1 MSNIVSNFTAVY
13 DACVLYPA
21 PLRDLLMELALT
33 DLFRARW
40 SEEIHQEWIRN
51 VLKNRPDLQESQLL
65 RTKAFMDN
73 NVRDA
78 LVIGFESLIPS
89 LCLPDENDRHVLAAA
104 IRCNSDVIVT
114 FNLKDFPSD
123 YLSSYDIEVQHP
135 DEFIL
140 YLIDLYPVQVC
151 KAVEKVR
158 QRLRNPTMDCERY
171 LANLLKQ
178 GLPQTVLR
186 MRELG
191 YSQGYPFSTE
201 SK

>member
-1 MSNIVSNFTAVY
+1 VSNFTAVY

-33 DLFRARW
+33 DSFRARW

-51 VLKNRPDLQESQLL
+51 VLKNRSDLNESQLL
-65 RTKAFMDN
+65 RTKAFMDA

-78 LVIGFESLIPS
+78 LVTDFDSLIPS
-89 LCLPDENDRHVLAAA
+89 LELPDKNDRHVLAAA
-104 IRCNSDVIVT
+104 IRCSAGVIVT

-123 YLSSYDIEVQHP
+123 YLSTFGVEAQHP

-140 YLIDLYPVQVC
+140 YLLDLYPVQIC
-151 KAVEKVR
+151 SAAEKVR
-158 QRLRNPTMDCERY
+158 QRLRNPVMNPEKY
-171 LANLLKQ
+171 LENLLRQ
-178 GLPQTVLR
+178 SLPQTVSR

-191 YSQGYPFSTE
+191 YLDGYPFS
-201 SK
+201 